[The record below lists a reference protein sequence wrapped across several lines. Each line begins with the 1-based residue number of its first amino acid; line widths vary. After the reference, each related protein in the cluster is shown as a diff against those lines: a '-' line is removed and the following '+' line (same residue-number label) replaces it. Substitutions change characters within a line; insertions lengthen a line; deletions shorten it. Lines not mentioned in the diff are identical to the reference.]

1 MNLSQAGL
9 VATIR
14 QDIVSRQL
22 SNTAAAKGNTFDPT
36 SGAKKSNHETDKQ
49 SEDNATWVFE
59 YRALLNSKLTTLIT
73 SLTTAYTTDMDASMG
88 YQDAGWG
95 GKNAMQGVTG
105 VKSTANVTII
115 DPGAARSTYAYL
127 KTWMNAPATL
137 PQGWGTGN
145 WTGDSS
151 NAVNSAADEGASG
164 RMSMVSTVNF
174 LPVPPNLPFTP
185 NVQVNSNLA
194 GTTTFMSGGDVNFVV
209 DRLNVNLANTLQNNY
224 LAAKSIYLTDDLIS
238 NPALAQVGNN
248 FERTLYKFF
257 ARPENLDILRFG
269 LFKDVYVVG
278 TSSLPT
284 GSQMQGSLSLNWE
297 QNTGTVKIVQERYAC
312 FYHS

>member
-73 SLTTAYTTDMDASMG
+73 SLTTAYTTDMDAAMG
-88 YQDAGWG
+88 YNNDPLWG
-95 GKNAMQGVTG
+95 SKNAMQGVTG
-105 VKSTANVTII
+105 VKSTANATII

-127 KTWMNAPATL
+127 KTWVNTPATI

-145 WTGDSS
+145 WTGDSNTLGP
-151 NAVNSAADEGASG
+151 NAAADEGASG
-164 RMSMVSTVNF
+164 RMT
-174 LPVPPNLPFTP
+174 LGT
-185 NVQVNSNLA
+185 SNMS
-194 GTTTFMSGGDVNFVV
+194 GTTTFMSGGDVNFLL

-224 LAAKSIYLTDDLIS
+224 LSTKSNPLTDTLIS

-284 GSQMQGSLSLNWE
+284 GSQMQGSLSLNWD
-297 QNTGTVKIVQERYAC
+297 NTNGLVRIVQERYAC

>member
-22 SNTAAAKGNTFDPT
+22 SNTASSRGNTFDPT

-59 YRALLNSKLTTLIT
+59 YRALLNSKLTTLTT
-73 SLTTAYTTDMDASMG
+73 SLTTAYTTDMDAAMG
-88 YQDAGWG
+88 AKDVIWG
-95 GKNAMQGVTG
+95 SGKNAMQGLTG
-105 VKSTANVTII
+105 VKSATNATLI
-115 DPGAARSTYAYL
+115 DPGAARSTYSYL
-127 KTWMNAPATL
+127 GTWLNSGSVTMPTAA
-137 PQGWGTGN
+137 WGTGD
-145 WTGDSS
+145 WKGDSAS
-151 NAVNSAADEGASG
+151 DVADEGASG
-164 RMSMVSTVNF
+164 AMQIASGQSIT
-174 LPVPPNLPFTP
+174 
-185 NVQVNSNLA
+185 
-194 GTTTFMSGGDVNFVV
+194 GTTTFMAGGNPNFLL
-209 DRLNVNLANTLQNNY
+209 DELTVNLNNTLQNRY
-224 LAAKSIYLTDDLIS
+224 QVDKLSPITGTSDPLLSLAGTEE
-238 NPALAQVGNN
+238 VGNN

-284 GSQMQGSLSLNWE
+284 GSQMQGSLSLNWD
-297 QNTGTVKIVQERYAC
+297 TSAGRIKIIQERYAC

>member
-22 SNTAAAKGNTFDPT
+22 SNMASSKGNTFDPT

-59 YRALLNSKLTTLIT
+59 YRALLNSKLTTLTT
-73 SLTTAYTTDMDASMG
+73 SLTTAYTTDMDAAMG
-88 YQDAGWG
+88 AKDAAWG
-95 GKNAMQGVTG
+95 NGKNAMQGLTG
-105 VKSTANVTII
+105 VKSATNTTLI
-115 DPGAARSTYAYL
+115 DPGAARSTYSYL
-127 KTWMNAPATL
+127 YTWTNADPSGA
-137 PQGWGTGN
+137 WGTSDWKGN
-145 WTGDSS
+145 SS
-151 NAVNSAADEGASG
+151 NDVADEGASG
-164 RMSMVSTVNF
+164 SMSLGGQTI
-174 LPVPPNLPFTP
+174 T
-185 NVQVNSNLA
+185 
-194 GTTTFMSGGDVNFVV
+194 GTTTFMAGGNVDFVL
-209 DRLNVNLANTLQNNY
+209 DRLNVNLNNTLQNTY
-224 LAAKSIYLTDDLIS
+224 VSPKRDPLTYADDVLLS
-238 NPALAQVGNN
+238 STGTERVGNN

-257 ARPENLDILRFG
+257 SRPENLDILRFG

-284 GSQMQGSLSLNWE
+284 GSQMQGSLSLNWDSAAG
-297 QNTGTVKIVQERYAC
+297 QIKVVQERFAC

>member
-22 SNTAAAKGNTFDPT
+22 SSTAATKGNTFDPT

-88 YQDAGWG
+88 YNNDPLWG
-95 GKNAMQGVTG
+95 SKNAMQGVTG
-105 VKSTANVTII
+105 AKTATNTTII

-127 KTWMNAPATL
+127 KTWINTPATI
-137 PQGWGTGN
+137 PQGWATGN
-145 WTGDSS
+145 WTGDSTTG
-151 NAVNSAADEGASG
+151 ANSAADEGASG
-164 RMSMVSTVNF
+164 RMT
-174 LPVPPNLPFTP
+174 LGA
-185 NVQVNSNLA
+185 SNIS
-194 GTTTFMSGGDVNFVV
+194 GTTTFMSGGDVSFLL
-209 DRLNVNLANTLQNNY
+209 DRLNVNLSNTLQNNY
-224 LAAKSIYLTDDLIS
+224 LSTKSAPLTDTLIS
-238 NPALAQVGNN
+238 NPAFAQVGNN

-284 GSQMQGSLSLNWE
+284 GSQMQGSLSLNWD
-297 QNTGTVKIVQERYAC
+297 NTNGLVRIVQERYAC

>member
-105 VKSTANVTII
+105 VKSTANATII

-164 RMSMVSTVNF
+164 RMT
-174 LPVPPNLPFTP
+174 LGT
-185 NVQVNSNLA
+185 SNIA
-194 GTTTFMSGGDVNFVV
+194 GTTTFMSGGDVNFLL
-209 DRLNVNLANTLQNNY
+209 DRLNVNIANTLQNNY

-297 QNTGTVKIVQERYAC
+297 QNSGTVKIVQERYAC